1 MSIDSLKYTLDH
13 DSAEAERLLTLE
25 SYDILDT
32 PYEVMFDEL
41 ARMAA
46 SLCDTPIAL
55 VSLVDG
61 RRQWFKANVGLD
73 AKETPRELAFCAH
86 AIAGSEPF
94 IVPNAL
100 GDPRFATNSL
110 VTSDP
115 AIRFYAGV
123 PLIAPNGKALGT
135 LCVIDKEPRALGP
148 HQIEGL
154 MLLSRHVMAQIELRK
169 RFAALRSDN
178 DRCERQIGTLLEKN
192 DRLDALVGEQE
203 AEIDL
208 LAHHNVQTS
217 LANRALFIKRLDQQ
231 LQSTILGDGPI
242 TAFVL
247 DIQRFALVREAIGQR
262 HLDAFLRQVAQRLV
276 RVIGTSHEVAHLES
290 DRFAAFTLG
299 ASSVATSVAF
309 LEERLLPALNSPYT
323 VDDQELRVAFTAG
336 IALTPIDDMRG
347 ETLLRCAKTALE
359 KAKESNDTYAVF
371 SPELKARMA
380 GVVSLETKLRRAIEK
395 EQFELYYQPKLNLMD
410 GSVSGVEALLRWRDP
425 TWQGQP
431 DHQHNAWIPPARFV
445 PALEA
450 TGLILHVGRWALARA
465 AHDQRDWQ
473 ARGLF
478 APRIAVN
485 ISPLQLRHKSFLA
498 EIESILKPSGI
509 APALDIELT
518 EAVLM
523 EQPELC
529 IGTLH
534 ALREWGVRVAID
546 DFGSGYSSLRYLTR
560 LPVDSLKIDMAFVH
574 AMTKNAD
581 NMSIVSSVISLAHA
595 LRFKTVAEGVET
607 EEQRNLLRLL
617 RCDEIQGYLVSKAIS
632 KTELEAFLSL
642 SGHNGSVA

>member
-178 DRCERQIGTLLEKN
+178 DR
-192 DRLDALVGEQE
+192 
-203 AEIDL
+203 
-208 LAHHNVQTS
+208 
-217 LANRALFIKRLDQQ
+217 
-231 LQSTILGDGPI
+231 
-242 TAFVL
+242 
-247 DIQRFALVREAIGQR
+247 
-262 HLDAFLRQVAQRLV
+262 
-276 RVIGTSHEVAHLES
+276 
-290 DRFAAFTLG
+290 
-299 ASSVATSVAF
+299 
-309 LEERLLPALNSPYT
+309 
-323 VDDQELRVAFTAG
+323 
-336 IALTPIDDMRG
+336 
-347 ETLLRCAKTALE
+347 
-359 KAKESNDTYAVF
+359 
-371 SPELKARMA
+371 
-380 GVVSLETKLRRAIEK
+380 
-395 EQFELYYQPKLNLMD
+395 
-410 GSVSGVEALLRWRDP
+410 
-425 TWQGQP
+425 
-431 DHQHNAWIPPARFV
+431 
-445 PALEA
+445 
-450 TGLILHVGRWALARA
+450 
-465 AHDQRDWQ
+465 
-473 ARGLF
+473 
-478 APRIAVN
+478 
-485 ISPLQLRHKSFLA
+485 
-498 EIESILKPSGI
+498 
-509 APALDIELT
+509 
-518 EAVLM
+518 
-523 EQPELC
+523 
-529 IGTLH
+529 
-534 ALREWGVRVAID
+534 
-546 DFGSGYSSLRYLTR
+546 
-560 LPVDSLKIDMAFVH
+560 
-574 AMTKNAD
+574 
-581 NMSIVSSVISLAHA
+581 
-595 LRFKTVAEGVET
+595 
-607 EEQRNLLRLL
+607 
-617 RCDEIQGYLVSKAIS
+617 
-632 KTELEAFLSL
+632 
-642 SGHNGSVA
+642 